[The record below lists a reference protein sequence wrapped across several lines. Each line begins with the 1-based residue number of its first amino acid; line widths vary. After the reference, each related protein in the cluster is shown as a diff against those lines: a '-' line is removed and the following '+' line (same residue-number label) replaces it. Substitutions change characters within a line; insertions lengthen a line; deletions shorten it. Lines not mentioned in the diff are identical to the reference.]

1 MSKFKEWLEWNLGL
15 PSIWS
20 VKKAI
25 SGIIFLSLI
34 TIVLINLLA
43 PDNSRDKKVDKFS
56 GNTTGTVYK
65 ITPKQIMSQTSTGNE
80 LMTIGYL
87 VKYKYT
93 VNGITYDQQE
103 YILNK
108 NSNYNLIQ
116 FIYSKIGKKETI
128 IKYKLTNPE
137 KSIIYYPSH
146 K

>member
-56 GNTTGTVYK
+56 GNTTGTV
-65 ITPKQIMSQTSTGNE
+65 
-80 LMTIGYL
+80 L
-87 VKYKYT
+87 
-93 VNGITYDQQE
+93 
-103 YILNK
+103 
-108 NSNYNLIQ
+108 
-116 FIYSKIGKKETI
+116 
-128 IKYKLTNPE
+128 
-137 KSIIYYPSH
+137 
-146 K
+146 